1 MKLILP
7 LLCAIT
13 LASSIS
19 AQIFTDNFDSY
30 TAGNDL
36 VVQNSTDWDTWSGGA
51 GTTEDVAVSNAN
63 SSSASN
69 SLYFSSSSANG
80 GPEDIILRFAQVYNS
95 GNFSLEA
102 NFYVESGK
110 GAYFNLQQDFN
121 VGNVWAI
128 DCYMLNTGTLKFSN
142 SGTNY
147 LTGTYPTGQWFNM
160 RIEIDLTANNWEVF
174 INNVSAGTFS
184 NPIGSIGILDL
195 YPVNS
200 TAQGGNGVSGFYVDD
215 VSYDHVP
222 ANLPAVNGGVTF
234 VSQLNGVVG
243 SSPDVDC
250 RVRNLG
256 LDTITSFDIEY
267 IYNNQSVQESVGP
280 VSLASLENYQH
291 TFATPVSLI
300 AGSNPFTVVISNV
313 NGAGA
318 DANVSDDS
326 SSITISPPVTATGK
340 VVFGEE
346 ATGTWCQWCP
356 RGAVFM
362 DYMEE
367 TYGNAWAGV
376 AIHNGSNDP
385 MVDSAY
391 DAGLGTSI
399 SGYPSSLVDR
409 GTEMDPSAMET
420 EFLQRI
426 QIAPTAFITNG
437 ATWNQSTRQLDVS
450 VTTDWQ
456 SATSG
461 AWRLGLILTEDSL
474 SGTTSGWA
482 QSNAYA
488 GGGSGVMG
496 GFELL
501 PNPVPAS
508 LMNYNHVARTI
519 VPTFDGGATFPAS
532 ISSGQ
537 MITECFS
544 FTLPAGW
551 DENQIHIISFLRNPS
566 GGIDN
571 AGKETIS
578 SAVNNGYVACQT
590 NVTEVALEEDNFKLF
605 PNPTD
610 GLTFID
616 IINNDNKEVNLTILD
631 MSGKVISQRDYSITG
646 TVQLPIVANKL
657 AKGMYI
663 VKLTIGNSVQQQ
675 KLIVK

>member
-1 MKLILP
+1 MKTILP
-7 LLCAIT
+7 IFCALFLSTTIF
-13 LASSIS
+13 

-30 TAGNDL
+30 TAGTDL
-36 VVQNSTDWDTWSGGA
+36 VVQNPTDWDTWSGGA

-69 SLYFSSSSANG
+69 SLYFSSTASGG

-110 GAYFNLQQDFN
+110 GGYFNMQETF
-121 VGNVWAI
+121 VVAGVWAI

-142 SGTNY
+142 SGTTY
-147 LTGTYPTGQWFNM
+147 LTSTYPTGQWFNM

-174 INNVSAGTFS
+174 INNVSAGSFA
-184 NPIGSIGILDL
+184 NPTGSIGILDF
-195 YPVNS
+195 YPVNPAS
-200 TAQGGNGVSGFYVDD
+200 QGGNNLSGFYVDD

-222 ANLPAVNGGVTF
+222 ASLPPVNAGITF
-234 VSQLNGVVG
+234 VSQVNGVVG
-243 SSPDVDC
+243 STPNIEC

-256 LDTITSFDIEY
+256 TDTITSFDIEY
-267 IYNNQSVQESVGP
+267 IYNNLSVQESVGP
-280 VSLASLENYQH
+280 VSMSSLENYQH
-291 TFATPVSLI
+291 TFATPVNLI
-300 AGSNPFTVVISNV
+300 AGSNPLTVVVTNV

-318 DANVSDDS
+318 DANVLDDS
-326 SSITISPPVTATGK
+326 STITINPPVTATGK

-356 RGAVFM
+356 RGAVYM

-376 AIHNGSNDP
+376 AVHNGDP
-385 MVDSAY
+385 MAETVY
-391 DAGLGTSI
+391 DPGLGTLI

-409 GTEMDPSAMET
+409 GSDADPSAMET
-420 EFLQRI
+420 EFLQRV
-426 QIAPTAFITNG
+426 QIAPTSFITNG
-437 ATWNQSTRQLDVS
+437 ATWNQTTRQLEVS
-450 VTTDWQ
+450 VSTNWQ
-456 SATSG
+456 SAASG
-461 AWRLGLILTEDSL
+461 DWKLGLVLTEDSL

-508 LMNYNHVARTI
+508 QMNYNHVARVI
-519 VPTFDGGATFPAS
+519 VPSFEGGSVFPAT
-532 ISSGQ
+532 IASGQ

-544 FTLPAGW
+544 FSLPSGW
-551 DENQIHIISFLRNPS
+551 DENKIHIISFLKDPS
-566 GGIDN
+566 GRIDN
-571 AGKETIS
+571 AGKETIA
-578 SAVNNGYVACQT
+578 SAVANGYVNC
-590 NVTEVALEEDNFKLF
+590 VTEVTKVALSEDKFKLF
-605 PNPTD
+605 PNPSN
-610 GLTFID
+610 GVAFID
-616 IINNDNKEVNLTILD
+616 IINNDNKAVNVTILD
-631 MSGKVISQRDYSITG
+631 LSGKIISQRDYNITG
-646 TVQLPIVANKL
+646 TVQLPIVTNKL

-663 VKLTIGNSVQQQ
+663 VKLTIGDTIQQQ